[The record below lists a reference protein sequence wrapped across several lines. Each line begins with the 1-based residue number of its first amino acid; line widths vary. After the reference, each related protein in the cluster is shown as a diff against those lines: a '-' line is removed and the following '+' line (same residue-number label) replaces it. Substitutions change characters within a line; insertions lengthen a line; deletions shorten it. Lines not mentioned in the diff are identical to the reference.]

1 MRSVVFRRV
10 VPDFMVIHVVEQ
22 QRLAVFQGGDKAGDL
37 IDQGGDAPVIGE
49 ISPSEG
55 MSCAADADEGSPN
68 FSLARRFKVKVRCP
82 EWPDRAA
89 TNSA

>member
-37 IDQGGDAPVIGE
+37 IDQGGDAPVIG
-49 ISPSEG
+49 G
-55 MSCAADADEGSPN
+55 D
-68 FSLARRFKVKVRCP
+68 F
-82 EWPDRAA
+82 
-89 TNSA
+89 TQ